1 MNSTSLNIQPL
12 FPLWMI
18 ILGAIVLLGFLVW
31 KEIGRKIRF
40 LPARITA
47 VVFMICS
54 IVAWF
59 IQPTHTVERKTTGVI
74 MLTKNYD
81 LDKVDSLVKKYPEL
95 GVLRLNDANDFK
107 NSRLIQS
114 YELSDYK
121 SEIAFVVG
129 DGLPAYGEEIIS
141 TSYTFIPG
149 KLPIGV
155 TQLVIPANVHVGQ
168 TAAVTGTINTEGS
181 TTLIL
186 KGPGQAED
194 SVTLKGAGQKS
205 FSLYF
210 QSRQAGLFQYTL
222 SMRDSLNNKTEAQLP
237 IEIKAE
243 EKLNILFL
251 QKFPTAEVRYLK
263 NFLAEKGHAIT
274 VRSQISKTNFHY
286 EFSNRESI
294 RIGRLTTELLEAVD
308 LVLLD
313 SESLNGLSAS
323 ELKSLEQSC
332 RQGLGAIVLFNS
344 TDSKDKI
351 PLLNASA
358 KSYEQDTVRLKGVS
372 NSFVLP
378 ATPVS
383 IVAPTITPVTV
394 SSNRV
399 LSGFV
404 NLGAGKAGFQL
415 LYETY
420 RLLLEGK
427 AFDYADVWSPL
438 LEATTRLKSQQFKIQ
453 IENQFP
459 YYTDESLSVSVIAA
473 NEEPVLKSEST
484 LLPLQEDVIV
494 DDYWHATTWAGK
506 AGWHQLYT
514 QDSTRLNY
522 FVVPANDW
530 QPLRI
535 ANQHKQHQS
544 RSTSYSERT
553 QRELISIA
561 KPISRLLF
569 FIVFLFA
576 SGFLWLAPKL

>member
-1 MNSTSLNIQPL
+1 MNSASLNIQPL

-31 KEIGRKIRF
+31 NEIGRKIRF

-54 IVAWF
+54 IVAWLL
-59 IQPTHTVERKTTGVI
+59 QPTRAVEKETTGVI
-74 MLTKNYD
+74 LLTKNYD

-222 SMRDSLNNKTEAQLP
+222 SMRDSLNNITEAQLP

-263 NFLAEKGHAIT
+263 NFLAEKGHAII

-308 LVLLD
+308 LVLLG

-323 ELKSLEQSC
+323 ELKGLEQSC
-332 RQGLGAIVLFNS
+332 HQGLGAIVLFNS

-438 LEATTRLKSQQFKIQ
+438 LEATTRQKSQQFKIQ

-459 YYTDESLSVSVIAA
+459 YYNDESLSVSVIAA

-506 AGWHQLYT
+506 AGWHQFYT

-569 FIVFLFA
+569 FIVFLLA